1 MIGES
6 WFGVLIISISPLL
19 RTNQAQPEPK
29 RPVAAFLNSSLNASK
44 LPNLASIFSAT
55 SPFGF
60 PPPFGESTCQKK
72 LWFECPPPLLRT
84 AVRTFSGSASISL
97 ITLLKICFL
106 DRHYL
111 QLQHLNL
118 LHTCYDVS
126 YDEYSWFL
134 YQSLALVHRMHK
146 VIQVIQTLT

>member
-72 LWFECPPPLLRT
+72 LWFECPRSEEHTSELQSRGHLVCRLLLEKT
-84 AVRTFSGSASISL
+84 
-97 ITLLKICFL
+97 K
-106 DRHYL
+106 
-111 QLQHLNL
+111 
-118 LHTCYDVS
+118 
-126 YDEYSWFL
+126 
-134 YQSLALVHRMHK
+134 
-146 VIQVIQTLT
+146 